1 MLRRAIV
8 VGLVLVGL
16 TQAKAATVN
25 WSAQADR
32 AAVLADGTNGVP
44 QGDLIRLG
52 YFDITVSANAANVTF
67 LDGHLIE
74 LGSGAIGDGTGVDGT
89 FTEVSATSGRDF
101 PGQSIHVWVFDSTNL
116 SVATQQAILAA
127 PSNSQ
132 WIFPADAVL
141 GVTSVDIGD
150 SNVTAVIGSIG
161 GAVAIPTNMTGSTAM
176 FGSSAV
182 LATIPGAP
190 D

>member
-52 YFDITVSANAANVTF
+52 YFDITDSAIAANATNVTF
-67 LDGHLIE
+67 LDSHFVE
-74 LGSGAIGDGTGVDGT
+74 FGSGAIGDGSGVDGT
-89 FTEVSATSGRDF
+89 FTEVSATSRRDF
-101 PGQSIHVWVFDSTNL
+101 RSEEHTSELQSR
-116 SVATQQAILAA
+116 
-127 PSNSQ
+127 
-132 WIFPADAVL
+132 
-141 GVTSVDIGD
+141 
-150 SNVTAVIGSIG
+150 
-161 GAVAIPTNMTGSTAM
+161 
-176 FGSSAV
+176 FG
-182 LATIPGAP
+182 
-190 D
+190 